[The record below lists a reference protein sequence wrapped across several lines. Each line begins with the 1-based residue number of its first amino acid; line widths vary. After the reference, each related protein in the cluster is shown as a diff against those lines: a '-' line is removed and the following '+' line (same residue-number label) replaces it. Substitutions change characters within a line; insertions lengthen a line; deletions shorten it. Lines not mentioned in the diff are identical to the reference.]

1 MEKIGFIGLGAM
13 GAAMAHNIARAGY
26 QLGVYNRS
34 TVRSQVFQDQGFPVY
49 TSPAETAQAC
59 EAVVIMVRDP
69 AALSEILHSDNGLLQ
84 GLRDN
89 APGNKLIINMST
101 VSPAAT
107 LSTAAAVRDAGA
119 RFIDAPVSGTVK
131 PAEDGNL
138 LILAA
143 GENGDIDSAEPLLKT
158 MGKSVLRCGAVGQ
171 ATRLKLVL
179 NLILA
184 GMMQS
189 LAEGLQLANSQDIAG
204 STVLQALQG
213 GPLGAGLYSMKGP
226 MMIEGNF
233 KKQFPVDL
241 MFKDLN
247 LVLETAG
254 EARQPLPMTAS
265 IRETFSSAR
274 NLGYGDEDVAA
285 LIKVLQRG
293 SGAQN

>member
-1 MEKIGFIGLGAM
+1 
-13 GAAMAHNIARAGY
+13 
-26 QLGVYNRS
+26 
-34 TVRSQVFQDQGFPVY
+34 
-49 TSPAETAQAC
+49 
-59 EAVVIMVRDP
+59 MVRDP
-69 AALSEILHSDNGLLQ
+69 DALAEILHAEEGLLV
-84 GLRDN
+84 GLHDN
-89 APGNKLIINMST
+89 TSDSKLVINMST

-107 LSTAAAVRDAGA
+107 LAAAAAVQDTGA

-143 GENGDIDSAEPLLKT
+143 GDGGDIDAAEPLLKT
-158 MGKSVLRCGAVGQ
+158 MGKGVLRCGRAGQ

-189 LAEGLQLANSQDIAG
+189 LAEGLQLASSQDLAG
-204 STVLQALQG
+204 DTVLQAIQG
-213 GPLGAGLYSMKGP
+213 GPLGAGLFSMKGP
-226 MMIEGNF
+226 MMLEKNF
-233 KKQFPVDL
+233 SKQFPVDL

-247 LVLETAG
+247 LVLQTAG

-265 IRETFSSAR
+265 IRETFSAAR
-274 NLGYGDEDVAA
+274 NLGYGDEDMAA

-293 SGAQN
+293 SDGQN

>member
-1 MEKIGFIGLGAM
+1 MQKIGFIGLGAM
-13 GAAMAHNIARAGY
+13 GAAMARNIAKAGY

-34 TVRSQVFQDQGFPVY
+34 PVRSKPFQDQGIPVY
-49 TSPAETAQAC
+49 TSPAETARAC

-69 AALSEILHSDNGLLQ
+69 AALGEILHSDNGLLQ

-89 APGNKLIINMST
+89 AAGNKLIINMST
-101 VSPAAT
+101 VSPAAI
-107 LSTAAAVRDAGA
+107 LNAAAAVRAAGA

-131 PAEDGNL
+131 PAEDGSL

-143 GENGDIDSAEPLLKT
+143 GENGDIDTAEPLLKT

-189 LAEGLQLANSQDIAG
+189 LAEGLRLADSQDIPG
-204 STVLQALQG
+204 GTVLQALQG
-213 GPLGAGLYSMKGP
+213 GALGAGLYSMKGP
-226 MMIEGNF
+226 MMIEGKF

-247 LVLETAG
+247 LVLEAAG

-265 IRETFSSAR
+265 IRETFSTAR
-274 NLGYGDEDVAA
+274 SLGYGDEDMAA
-285 LIKVLQRG
+285 LIKVLQRH